1 MTTWT
6 GHKAGWAIMG
16 PDGRFLTGRGL
27 CWEPEGAALFTSRA
41 KARDLLQRL
50 PAGCRVVQLVSVAEW
65 DQQYGPQAVPMAEVQ
80 AAEKAKRRA
89 RDARRRAA
97 VA

>member
-1 MTTWT
+1 MVTFTTAAT
-6 GHKAGWAIMG
+6 GWAILS

-27 CWEPEGAALFTSRA
+27 CWEPEGAAVFVSRA
-41 KARDLLQRL
+41 FARDMLRRL

-65 DQQYGPQAVPMAEVQ
+65 DRQYGPQAVPMADV
-80 AAEKAKRRA
+80 AAAAKAKRRT
-89 RDARRRAA
+89 RDARRREA

>member
-6 GHKAGWAIMG
+6 SGQAGWAILS

-27 CWEPEGAALFTSRA
+27 CWEPEGAAVFTSRA
-41 KARDLLQRL
+41 KARDLLKRL

-65 DQQYGPQAVPMAEVQ
+65 DQQYGPQAVRMADVA

-89 RDARRRAA
+89 RDARRREA